1 MEDFGTV
8 FQGAVIGSII
18 NLAAAV
24 MDQFRLHQQAAQIA
38 KQGPFTW
45 QAAQRLALG
54 VGAAEVGACR
64 LGTAQQA
71 VAQQQDQRLAAVG
84 HVTDLGQQ
92 IALGDI
98 FGTQAPFFA
107 RGFVLR
113 LGVLG
118 FRAQQCT
125 ASAELQ
131 EQDQGDNKQSD
142 DNKHTGATAADREIN
157 TAITLYFA
165 GLSRACN
172 VGKEIFTRSG
182 PAIVEGLH
190 SKGFEVFL
198 DLKFHDIPNTVAGAV
213 AAAADLGVWMVNVH
227 ASGGQ
232 RMMEAAAN
240 AIANHANRPHLIAV
254 TVLTSMEAADL
265 EQVGVMDEP
274 NVQVQRL
281 AELAKRSGMDG
292 VVCSAQEATMLKE
305 ACGRQ
310 FELIT
315 PGIRPA
321 GADAGDQRRVLT
333 PVQARDA
340 GVDYM
345 VIGRPITQ
353 AAEPTAVVDEILQS
367 LA

>member
-1 MEDFGTV
+1 MPISSP
-8 FQGAVIGSII
+8 VIVA
-18 NLAAAV
+18 L
-24 MDQFRLHQQAAQIA
+24 DYPDAAQA
-38 KQGPFTW
+38 
-45 QAAQRLALG
+45 LAM
-54 VGAAEVGACR
+54 A
-64 LGTAQQA
+64 
-71 VAQQQDQRLAAVG
+71 DQLDPTRVR
-84 HVTDLGQQ
+84 V
-92 IALGDI
+92 
-98 FGTQAPFFA
+98 
-107 RGFVLR
+107 
-113 LGVLG
+113 
-118 FRAQQCT
+118 
-125 ASAELQ
+125 
-131 EQDQGDNKQSD
+131 K
-142 DNKHTGATAADREIN
+142 
-157 TAITLYFA
+157 
-165 GLSRACN
+165 

-190 SKGFEVFL
+190 KKGFELFL

-213 AAAADLGVWMVNVH
+213 SAAADMGVWMVNVH

-240 AIANHANRPHLIAV
+240 AIANHARRPHLIAV

-265 EQVGVMDEP
+265 EQVGVTDEP
-274 NVQVQRL
+274 RVQVQRL

-292 VVCSAQEATMLKE
+292 VVCSAQEASMLKA
-305 ACGRQ
+305 ACGQQ
-310 FELIT
+310 FELVT